1 MKTIVAF
8 LTAILL
14 IPFFGVL
21 TGCLGVAAVAL
32 EKSREADSGD
42 ISVAKTPSYDSD
54 RVAAYN
60 RIVVIAH
67 ESQDGQLGMPNFSG
81 MAATGGASAAILS
94 GRIALELTK
103 AGYDV
108 LEQDDLE
115 LAVSDEPMKA
125 SIVGLAKQAEADA
138 ILTTVTQQG
147 TASKMG
153 VFGVGAGLETGI
165 VSTSVKLIDVAKNRN
180 VAIISSDYPEPRTAT
195 EVIEGLLPALFNVLG
210 KTRAVAS
217 DGKQ

>member
-14 IPFFGVL
+14 VLFLGML

-42 ISVAKTPSYDSD
+42 ISVAKTPSYNPD

-60 RIVVIAH
+60 KIVVIAH
-67 ESQDGQLGMPNFSG
+67 ESQGSQMSFSG
-81 MAATGGASAAILS
+81 AAATGGGSAAILS

-108 LEQDDLE
+108 LEQGDLE
-115 LAVSDEPMKA
+115 LTVSDEPMKA
-125 SIVGLAKQAEADA
+125 SVVGLAKQVGADA